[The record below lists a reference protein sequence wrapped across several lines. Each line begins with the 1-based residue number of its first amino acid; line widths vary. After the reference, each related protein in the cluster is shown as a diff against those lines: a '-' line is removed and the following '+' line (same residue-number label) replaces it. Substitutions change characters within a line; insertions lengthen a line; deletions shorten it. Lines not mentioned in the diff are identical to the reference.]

1 LFGIFGGVVPRGRA
15 RRPGVGDLRQAP
27 HLQRADRVIRS
38 SKNACAAAVDSPPF
52 TLMRTIML
60 SVTVA

>member
-1 LFGIFGGVVPRGRA
+1 
-15 RRPGVGDLRQAP
+15 LRQAP